1 MKTILHRAE
10 TRGHADHGWLNTHHT
25 FSFAGYHNPDRMN
38 FGALRVLNDDIVAP
52 GMGFGKHPHDNME
65 IVSIP
70 LQGDLEHQD
79 SMGNK
84 SVIREGDIQV
94 MSAGTG
100 VFHSEYN
107 PNNDKETHF
116 LQIWLFPRERNLAP
130 RYDQIS
136 IREVA
141 VPNRFYQILS
151 PNKSEQG
158 VWINQDAWFSM
169 AHFDSGATDK
179 YTLKRSGNGV
189 YVFVLEGCLKINNI
203 ELNARDGLGVTDIVE
218 INVSAV
224 TPSKVLLMELPM

>member
-136 IREVA
+136 IRKL
-141 VPNRFYQILS
+141 PSQIGFTKYYHLTRA
-151 PNKSEQG
+151 NKVFGLIGSY
-158 VWINQDAWFSM
+158 FSM

-179 YTLKRSGNGV
+179 YTLKRSSNGV

>member
-151 PNKSEQG
+151 PNKREQG

-169 AHFDSGATDK
+169 AHFDSGATDN

-189 YVFVLEGCLKINNI
+189 YVFVLEGCLKTNNI